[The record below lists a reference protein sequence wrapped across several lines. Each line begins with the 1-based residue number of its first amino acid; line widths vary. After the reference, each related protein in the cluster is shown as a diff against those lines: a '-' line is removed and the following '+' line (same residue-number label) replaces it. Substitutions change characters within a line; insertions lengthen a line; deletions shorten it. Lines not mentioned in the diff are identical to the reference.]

1 MPSNLQISHTEIRR
15 GNGITTIVTTGSRV
29 GVLEGNSE
37 SERLEAIIIVSEAK
51 AIKDLIIGF
60 RVTTIIS
67 EAEAVSKES
76 MSLVKADA
84 QSKGAVLNDRN
95 SISRSKFAETLNL
108 ET

>member
-1 MPSNLQISHTEIRR
+1 MPSNSQISHTEIRR

-51 AIKDLIIGF
+51 AIKDLII
-60 RVTTIIS
+60 VTTIIS

-84 QSKGAVLNDRN
+84 QSKGAVLNDHN